1 MVQPKQ
7 SDITQAKEYLRR
19 RLAAEVS
26 MEHYLDRKL
35 LAAAREIISLAYGR
49 RIPPTLFSFE
59 YDPFLSAEVTN
70 IINAL
75 VDEIEEY
82 NILVATMT
90 DREDK
95 GALVPY
101 IYREIDGAT
110 YRDRLNLYGT
120 KFKLE
125 LQHFIAAQM
134 MLGFSKTDTSQH
146 IAAEYKHLKEGK
158 GYASYP
164 RLLTLTRHTIADA
177 WMHEDCTVAKNPCR
191 LYVTIGNVGKLKLPF
206 LNAHLIPLCKSP
218 VRGVNLA
225 QKLHC
230 KIKYKL
236 KGWHLPTN
244 FLSL

>member
-7 SDITQAKEYLRR
+7 SDIAQAKEYLRR

-35 LAAAREIISLAYGR
+35 LAAARKIISLAYGR
-49 RIPPTLFSFE
+49 HIPPTLFSFE
-59 YDPFLSAEVTN
+59 YDPFLAAEVTN

-82 NILVATMT
+82 NLLIATMT

-95 GALVPY
+95 DALVPY

-110 YRDRLNLYGT
+110 YRDRLNLYAT

-125 LQHFIAAQM
+125 LQHFIATQM

-177 WMHEDCTVAKNPCR
+177 WMHADMEYHIRKGAIGFISRRASNYPCQLCDDMAR
-191 LYVTIGNVGKLKLPF
+191 VFHTFAEPYPPYHPHCVCI
-206 LNAHLIPLCKSP
+206 AIPIYQQQ
-218 VRGVNLA
+218 NL
-225 QKLHC
+225 
-230 KIKYKL
+230 
-236 KGWHLPTN
+236 
-244 FLSL
+244 

>member
-1 MVQPKQ
+1 
-7 SDITQAKEYLRR
+7 
-19 RLAAEVS
+19 

-49 RIPPTLFSFE
+49 HIPPTLFSFE
-59 YDPFLSAEVTN
+59 YDPLLSAEVTN

-82 NILVATMT
+82 NLLVATMT

-95 GALVPY
+95 DALVPY

-134 MLGFSKTDTSQH
+134 ILGFSKTDASQH

-158 GYASYP
+158 GYSSYP
-164 RLLTLTRHTIADA
+164 RLLTLTRHAIADA
-177 WMHEDCTVAKNPCR
+177 WMHADMEYHLRRGAIGFTTYRGSNFPCDTCADYAGR
-191 LYVTIGNVGKLKLPF
+191 FHTFDEPYP
-206 LNAHLIPLCKSP
+206 PLHIRCCCYAVP
-218 VRGVNLA
+218 
-225 QKLHC
+225 
-230 KIKYKL
+230 IYK
-236 KGWHLPTN
+236 
-244 FLSL
+244 

>member
-7 SDITQAKEYLRR
+7 SDIAEAKEYLRR

-35 LAAAREIISLAYGR
+35 LAAARKIISLAYDR

-59 YDPFLSAEVTN
+59 CDPFLAAEVNN
-70 IINAL
+70 IINSL

-82 NILVATMT
+82 NLLVATMT

-95 GALVPY
+95 NALVPY

-134 MLGFSKTDTSQH
+134 MLGFSKTDTTQH

-158 GYASYP
+158 GYSSYP

-177 WMHEDCTVAKNPCR
+177 WMHADMEYHIRKGAIGFITYRGSSFPCDTCADYAGR
-191 LYVTIGNVGKLKLPF
+191 FHTFDEPYP
-206 LNAHLIPLCKSP
+206 PLHPSCKCYAVP
-218 VRGVNLA
+218 V
-225 QKLHC
+225 
-230 KIKYKL
+230 YKQ
-236 KGWHLPTN
+236 
-244 FLSL
+244 

>member
-7 SDITQAKEYLRR
+7 SDIAQAKEYLRR

-110 YRDRLNLYGT
+110 YRDRLNLYGS

-177 WMHEDCTVAKNPCR
+177 WMHADMEYHLRRGAVGFITYRGSSYPCDTCSDYAGR
-191 LYVTIGNVGKLKLPF
+191 FHTFAEPYP
-206 LNAHLIPLCKSP
+206 PLHVNCKCYAVP
-218 VRGVNLA
+218 VYQQQNL
-225 QKLHC
+225 
-230 KIKYKL
+230 
-236 KGWHLPTN
+236 
-244 FLSL
+244 

>member
-7 SDITQAKEYLRR
+7 SDIAQAKEYLRR

-82 NILVATMT
+82 NILVATIT

-177 WMHEDCTVAKNPCR
+177 WMHADMEYHLRRGAIGFITYRGSSYPCDTCSDYAGR
-191 LYVTIGNVGKLKLPF
+191 FHTFAEPYP
-206 LNAHLIPLCKSP
+206 PLHVRCCCIAVP
-218 VRGVNLA
+218 V
-225 QKLHC
+225 
-230 KIKYKL
+230 YK
-236 KGWHLPTN
+236 
-244 FLSL
+244 

>member
-1 MVQPKQ
+1 MIQPKQ
-7 SDITQAKEYLRR
+7 SDIAEAKEYLRR
-19 RLAAEVS
+19 RLAAEIS

-35 LAAAREIISLAYGR
+35 LAAARKIISLAYGR
-49 RIPPTLFSFE
+49 HIPPTLFSFE
-59 YDPFLSAEVTN
+59 YNPFLAAEATN

-82 NILVATMT
+82 NLLVATMT

-95 GALVPY
+95 DALVPY

-134 MLGFSKTDTSQH
+134 ILGFSKTDASQH

-158 GYASYP
+158 GYSSYP
-164 RLLTLTRHTIADA
+164 RLLTLTRHAIADA
-177 WMHEDCTVAKNPCR
+177 WMHADMEYHIRKGAIGFITFRGSSFPCDTCADYAGR
-191 LYVTIGNVGKLKLPF
+191 FHTFVEPYP
-206 LNAHLIPLCKSP
+206 PLHVNCKCYAVP
-218 VRGVNLA
+218 VYQPQNL
-225 QKLHC
+225 
-230 KIKYKL
+230 
-236 KGWHLPTN
+236 
-244 FLSL
+244 